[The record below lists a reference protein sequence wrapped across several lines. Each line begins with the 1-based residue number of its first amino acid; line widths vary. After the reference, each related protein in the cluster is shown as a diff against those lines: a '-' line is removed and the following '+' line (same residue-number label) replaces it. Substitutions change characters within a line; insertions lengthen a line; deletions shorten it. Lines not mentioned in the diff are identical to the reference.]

1 MGDRY
6 VSADSPTYSD
16 ERYNRLVQESSKGI
30 STFNQVTRSIAQ
42 KMSLFGTPQDSRENH
57 NQIKELTDKGNKMS
71 TKLSRR
77 IQELNRACQGGSQ
90 ERARKTQVNKLA
102 SDFKNQLKSFET
114 TCERLI
120 TSEQQTIEHI
130 RRSSTSYE
138 RVSEDDIKPKF
149 GFGNYNEDQI
159 YAQAN
164 VTTYDEDDLARR
176 EEDIVHINHQ
186 LREVNAAFREIDG
199 LVEDQGETV
208 VEVQDNTETVKEN
221 VAGALENVR
230 QADKKTGWFKC
241 SKFKL
246 IGIGILL
253 MLVIIAV
260 ISFSASSRK

>member
-30 STFNQVTRSIAQ
+30 SSFNQVTRSIAQ
-42 KMSLFGTPQDSRENH
+42 KMSLFGTPQDSRDNH

-90 ERARKTQVNKLA
+90 ERSRKTQVNKLA
-102 SDFKNQLKSFET
+102 SDFKNQLKSFEA

-138 RVSEDDIKPKF
+138 RVSEVDIKPKF

-164 VTTYDEDDLARR
+164 VTTYDEDGSTQILGSKPLLDFLY
-176 EEDIVHINHQ
+176 DIHR
-186 LREVNAAFREIDG
+186 LG
-199 LVEDQGETV
+199 
-208 VEVQDNTETVKEN
+208 
-221 VAGALENVR
+221 
-230 QADKKTGWFKC
+230 
-241 SKFKL
+241 
-246 IGIGILL
+246 
-253 MLVIIAV
+253 
-260 ISFSASSRK
+260 